1 MITGFTLVSGAV
13 AARSWVP
20 VSVGW
25 NRCRGNPGLRWETV
39 AVNDEEP
46 QPGLQHVV
54 VAAGSLA
61 EWADMTVAEWS
72 ARLRLLGAGAAAG
85 GARWVTLVPHGGPS
99 LDPTS
104 MNALTSLIDDTGKV
118 SLVHS
123 DGSPRRATSRD
134 DGMVIVVDPSPD
146 GHERMAAAVRRLCAG
161 GRSVD
166 DIDEQALSAA
176 VLEPAVAEPDLVVA
190 IGPPDRLPES
200 LVWELGYS
208 EIVFLDLG
216 WKALSANHLE
226 LAIDDFNRRHR
237 RFGGLDS

>member
-1 MITGFTLVSGAV
+1 M
-13 AARSWVP
+13 
-20 VSVGW
+20 
-25 NRCRGNPGLRWETV
+25 
-39 AVNDEEP
+39 NDDER
-46 QPGLQHVV
+46 QAGLQHVV

-61 EWADMTVAEWS
+61 EWADMSVEEWS
-72 ARLRLLGAGAAAG
+72 ARLQLLGAGAAAG
-85 GARWVTLVPHGGPS
+85 GARWVTLLPHGGPA
-99 LDPTS
+99 LDTAAMHS
-104 MNALTSLIDDTGKV
+104 LTSLIDATGKV
-118 SLVHS
+118 AVVHS
-123 DGSPRRATSRD
+123 DGSPRRASGRD
-134 DGMVIVVDPSPD
+134 DGIVIVVDPSPD

-161 GRSVD
+161 GRRDEEID
-166 DIDEQALSAA
+166 DESLSAA
-176 VLEPAVAEPDLVVA
+176 ILEPASAEPDLVVA